1 MVLANAIAREQC
13 AAVVGRSHRALT
25 EPARAPLAPAL
36 RLLDRLG
43 EAVAALSLICGGLL
57 VIGLATLA

>member
-1 MVLANAIAREQC
+1 VYLRLDFPA
-13 AAVVGRSHRALT
+13 T
-25 EPARAPLAPAL
+25 EPARAPLAPTL

-57 VIGLATLA
+57 VIGLSRLA